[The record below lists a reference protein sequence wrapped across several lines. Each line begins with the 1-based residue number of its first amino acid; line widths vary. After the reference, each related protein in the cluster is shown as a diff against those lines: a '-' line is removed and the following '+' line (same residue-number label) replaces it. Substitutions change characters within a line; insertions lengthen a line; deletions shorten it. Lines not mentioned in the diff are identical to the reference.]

1 MDLDDAA
8 NVGEILGGLAIIV
21 TLIFG
26 IRQITELN
34 KQKKKEA
41 GREIANLLASP
52 MYQYGISI
60 LANIFDDDF
69 SLADMENLDRKDKD
83 ALNFL
88 VINTNSMAMMT
99 FDRQLDFNTVSL
111 FFQPLTTLLGTRFRQ
126 LVKNVRLNAK
136 NRGFGESDFLIMDWA
151 LWLMDRM
158 DELPPLVSPAN
169 ERFADW
175 EP

>member
-69 SLADMENLDRKDKD
+69 TLADMENLDRKDKD

-126 LVKNVRLNAK
+126 LVKNVRLNAI